1 MEGAGFY
8 LFGALT
14 LAGSLLMVTAR
25 NPLHGVLW
33 LVVAFLGLSGLFGGL
48 GADFLAA
55 VQILVYAGAILVLFL
70 FVLMLLNL
78 RLDDVEAMPGIT
90 LRGGVGGFLVG
101 VVGFSI
107 LVGMVVLGSSAFRGR
122 VDALPPLAGG
132 PADIAVPLFRA
143 DGALLPFEIVSVL
156 LLAAI
161 VGSVALTK
169 RRLP

>member
-1 MEGAGFY
+1 MEGLGFY

-14 LAGSLLMVTAR
+14 LAGALLMVTAR

-70 FVLMLLNL
+70 FVVMLLNL
-78 RLDDVEAMPGIT
+78 RFEDVKVMPGIS
-90 LRGGVGGFLVG
+90 LRGGIGGFVVGILGFVG
-101 VVGFSI
+101 VT
-107 LVGMVVLGSSAFRGR
+107 GMVILGSGAFRSG
-122 VDALPPLAGG
+122 VESLPALPGG
-132 PADIAVPLFRA
+132 PADIAGPLFRL

-156 LLAAI
+156 LLAAM

>member
-8 LFGALT
+8 LFGAIA
-14 LAGSLLMVTAR
+14 LAGALLMVTAR

-33 LVVAFLGLSGLFGGL
+33 LVVSFLGLAGLFGGL
-48 GADFLAA
+48 GAEFLAA
-55 VQILVYAGAILVLFL
+55 IQILVYAGAILVLFL

-78 RLDDVEAMPGIT
+78 RLDDVRKMPP
-90 LRGGVGGFLVG
+90 LSLHGGFG
-101 VVGFSI
+101 GFVVGI
-107 LVGMVVLGSSAFRGR
+107 LGFCAVLGAVVLGSEGFRG
-122 VDALPPLAGG
+122 VVADIPALPGG
-132 PADIAVPLFRA
+132 AADVAVPLFR
-143 DGALLPFEIVSVL
+143 DALLPFEAVSVL